1 MPYSPTYQPRNPVLG
16 VRLEPAVLR
25 QVHQLAVDRE
35 LTISGAARHLL
46 ALGLETVKQPA

>member
-25 QVHQLAVDRE
+25 QVHQLAADRD
-35 LTISGAARHLL
+35 LSISGAARHLL
-46 ALGLETVKQPA
+46 DLGLEQVKPAA

>member
-25 QVHQLAVDRE
+25 QVHQLAEARE
-35 LTISGAARHLL
+35 LTISDAARHLL
-46 ALGLETVKQPA
+46 NIGLKQLQATA